1 MKEKKIAAAV
11 SAVMAYIKT
20 EEEMAYM
27 QAVDQAQPA
36 KPKKAP
42 AGFTLWGLSGRQS
55 AMNMRTMMQMKSFHG
70 SKIR

>member
-20 EEEMAYM
+20 EEEMATM
-27 QAVDQAQPA
+27 QAADQDRSA
-36 KPKKAP
+36 KPKKVP

-55 AMNMRTMMQMKSFHG
+55 IMSTRTMMQMKSFHG
-70 SKIR
+70 SKLR

>member
-27 QAVDQAQPA
+27 QSADQMQPEGPTTA
-36 KPKKAP
+36 S
-42 AGFTLWGLSGRQS
+42 AGLNLWGLSGRQS
-55 AMNMRTMMQMKSFHG
+55 MMSMRTMMRMKSFHG
-70 SKIR
+70 SKLR